1 MSFEL
6 ITQKL
11 NPPQKDGVETI
22 LGPVLVLAGAGSG
35 KTRVLTHRIAN
46 IIAQGEAAPH
56 QILAVTF
63 TNKAAREM
71 HERTVRLLSEI
82 GIPVE
87 SPMWISTFH
96 SVCVRILRLHLPVLG
111 YNPSWVIYDD
121 NDQEKMLKKVIADL
135 GINEKV
141 YPPAGAKERINKAK
155 SMGLGVQEVGSF
167 PTFIMDEKTLQ
178 IYEKYENE
186 MFKAN
191 ALDFSDLL
199 LKTYDI
205 FKKSPEV
212 LQRYHEQFKFI
223 LVDEYQDTNPI
234 QYKLIHLLGHMHQN
248 VCAVGDEDQSIYSWR
263 GADIGNIF
271 SFEKDFANCKVI
283 KLEQNYRSTQTIV
296 QAASHLIAKNTLRK
310 DKTLFSENEI
320 GDKINLNE
328 TNSEYEEAQ
337 NIVREI
343 RELSDFH
350 KTKFRDIAVF
360 YRTNA
365 QSRVIE
371 EQLRSNSIPYKL
383 IGGVKFYER
392 KEIKDV
398 LCYLRFLLNPKD
410 TISFKRIL
418 NVPKR
423 GLGKTTLDKIEELG
437 AHRTADSW
445 LEVIEKAV
453 EEKHF
458 SAGTNKKL
466 LEFVT
471 FIKNMQI
478 LAEQLRPSDLF
489 QELLHKS
496 GYLKELKGE
505 DTLESGFRI
514 ENLGEFQNA
523 IVEYEEERGD
533 EASLKDFL
541 EEMALLS
548 DLDKVSE
555 TEDYVTLMTLHIS
568 KGLEFPVVFMT
579 GMEDGLFP
587 SIRGDSGFSDNLEEE
602 RRLAYVGMT
611 RARKRLY
618 LSYARHRRMWGQEKV
633 NQPSRFLSEIP
644 VDFFSRPPAFLTR
657 QSLRAVEP
665 ARSFKPVYKS
675 AYKKKTD
682 FPEIVQSMPAYDDY
696 SSDDSSKSTYRKGMR
711 VKHPTYGM
719 GSVVQIEGQGEDEK
733 LSVLFPNHSIK
744 KFVTKFARLEKV

>member
-6 ITQKL
+6 ITKNL
-11 NPPQKDGVETI
+11 NQPQKEGVETI
-22 LGPVLVLAGAGSG
+22 LGPLLVLAGAGSG

-56 QILAVTF
+56 EILAVTF

-71 HERTVRLLSEI
+71 HERTVKLLNEI
-82 GIPVE
+82 GIPVAA
-87 SPMWISTFH
+87 PMWISTFH
-96 SVCVRILRLHLPVLG
+96 STCVRILRSHLTILG
-111 YNPSWVIYDD
+111 YTPSWVIYDD
-121 NDQEKMLKKVIADL
+121 NDQEKMLKKVITDL

-155 SMGLGVQEVGSF
+155 SMGLSVSDVAAHPS
-167 PTFIMDEKTLQ
+167 FIMDDKTLQ
-178 IYEKYENE
+178 IYEKYEAE

-199 LKTYDI
+199 SKTHDI
-205 FKKSPEV
+205 FKKFPEV
-212 LQRYHEQFKFI
+212 LERYHSQFKFI

-234 QYKLIHLLGHMHQN
+234 QYKLIYQLGHKHQN
-248 VCAVGDEDQSIYSWR
+248 ICAVGDEDQSIYSWR

-296 QAASHLIAKNTLRK
+296 QAASQLISKNSLRK
-310 DKTLFSENEI
+310 DKTLFSENEE
-320 GDKINLNE
+320 GHKINLNE

-337 NIVREI
+337 NIVREV
-343 RELSDFH
+343 RELCDFH
-350 KTKFRDIAVF
+350 KTRPRDIAIF

-365 QSRVIE
+365 QSRVLE
-371 EQLRSNSIPYKL
+371 EQLRANSIPYKL
-383 IGGVKFYER
+383 VGGIKFYER

-398 LCYLRFLLNPKD
+398 LCYLRFLLNPQD

-423 GLGKTTLDKIEELG
+423 GLGNTTLERLEELG
-437 AHRTADSW
+437 ASYAAKSW
-445 LEVIEKAV
+445 LEVIEESVRQKLFA
-453 EEKHF
+453 
-458 SAGTNKKL
+458 SGTTKKL
-466 LEFVT
+466 SEFVD
-471 FIKNMQI
+471 FIKSMQV
-478 LAEQLRPSDLF
+478 LAEQLMPSDLF

-496 GYLKELKGE
+496 GYLKELQGE
-505 DTLESGFRI
+505 DTLESGFRV

-523 IVEYEEERGD
+523 IVEYEEERGE

-541 EEMALLS
+541 EEMALLT
-548 DLDKVSE
+548 DLDKMSGSE
-555 TEDYVTLMTLHIS
+555 DCVTLMTLHIS

-587 SIRGDSGFSDNLEEE
+587 SIRGDSGFADNLEEE

-618 LSYARHRRMWGQEKV
+618 LSFAKHRRMWGQEKV

-644 VDFFSRPPAFLTR
+644 THFFSSPPAFLNR
-657 QSLRAVEP
+657 QNLRTAEP
-665 ARSFKPVYKS
+665 TRSFKS
-675 AYKKKTD
+675 SYKKKSD
-682 FPEIVQSMPAYDDY
+682 FPELVQPMPVYDEY
-696 SSDDSSKSTYRKGMR
+696 VSDDSPRSTYRKGMK
-711 VKHPTYGM
+711 VKHPTYGV
-719 GSVVQIEGQGEDEK
+719 GAVVMIEGQGEDEK